1 MLGLSLSDLKQSN
14 WCKNYQ
20 FVQHPLWVKTISRK
34 SLSKQTL
41 PVEVL
46 SIQNVWPTLFPL
58 YENMTFLSGARE
70 YTNSCPWFTAGSANV
85 SSDITWKVKK
95 DKNASQHFS
104 EEKNDFL
111 RKRNQRKCH
120 AAHFQIF
127 SDDKAKR
134 IAFDQ
139 FQVLGLS
146 FIEMMAFR
154 IRTSM
159 VMQLTK
165 LACFGK
171 DSLRAIFT
179 CSNSCILGIQLS
191 ISIFVVIESSSAK
204 FHL

>member
-1 MLGLSLSDLKQSN
+1 MHLN
-14 WCKNYQ
+14 
-20 FVQHPLWVKTISRK
+20 ISR
-34 SLSKQTL
+34 
-41 PVEVL
+41 
-46 SIQNVWPTLFPL
+46 
-58 YENMTFLSGARE
+58 R
-70 YTNSCPWFTAGSANV
+70 
-85 SSDITWKVKK
+85 
-95 DKNASQHFS
+95 
-104 EEKNDFL
+104 EKNDFL

-146 FIEMMAFR
+146 FTEMMAFR

-165 LACFGK
+165 LACFVK

-179 CSNSCILGIQLS
+179 SSNSCILGIQLS
-191 ISIFVVIESSSAK
+191 I
-204 FHL
+204 